1 MSQTEHTASDYF
13 AITQQIESG
22 QIDVKRVCC
31 KHELKVFFTFTIW
44 VDLP

>member
-1 MSQTEHTASDYF
+1 MFKTEHTASDRF
-13 AITQQIESG
+13 AIIRQIESG
-22 QIDVKRVCC
+22 QIAVKRVCC